1 MQKFQLVQFEYEVK
15 FYGICGRLKTA
26 VGGNMMNA
34 LQSLVYSENTDEL
47 KIRLNM
53 SLQIMIM
60 MQFN

>member
-1 MQKFQLVQFEYEVK
+1 MVY
-15 FYGICGRLKTA
+15 GRLKTA
-26 VGGNMMNA
+26 WVEEHDECFA
-34 LQSLVYSENTDEL
+34 SLVYSENTDEL